1 MKNFTCSKKKKKRQ
15 DIPLKEFK
23 WEKAQQ
29 NRMR

>member
-1 MKNFTCSKKKKKRQ
+1 MKNFTCSKKKKRQ